1 MVKDRYQNHAFS
13 VTRCG
18 TAQRSAVNIKE
29 SAPEFIRDRFG
40 SPHLSVVRRL
50 GLDVWFNND
59 RFGVPHLSGIGSPE
73 PDATLG
79 TLGASTFDL
88 MFLRWSV
95 NELTPFFAEEFPSES
110 FSEDFF
116 SSLSPEFSK
125 EERWSW
131 ALFVCILSS

>member
-1 MVKDRYQNHAFS
+1 MGTTFERYLSYDETGKAWYKSHLLK
-13 VTRCG
+13 VRRCG

-29 SAPEFIRDRFG
+29 STPELMRDRFG
-40 SPHLSVVRRL
+40 SPHLSNFV
-50 GLDVWFNND
+50 N
-59 RFGVPHLSGIGSPE
+59 PE
-73 PDATLG
+73 PDAPAG

-95 NELTPFFAEEFPSES
+95 NELTPFFAGEFPSES

-116 SSLSPEFSK
+116 SNLSPEFSK
-125 EERWSW
+125 EERWTW